1 MSEDLKTL
9 MDMGFSKL
17 KAEKALA
24 VTNYKGIEPA
34 MDWLL
39 AHADDPEPEESAE
52 EHKPPEDTIESA
64 TSNSAEEAQSLK
76 CEECGK
82 LFKTHSEV
90 EYHAAKSGHSQFAE
104 STEIKKPLTEEEKKE
119 QLMKLEERL
128 KQKRKERE
136 EKEKVEQLER
146 ERLRIKSGKDMLEA
160 KKKLEDMEIMKLV
173 AERKREKE
181 EDKKARERVKAQ
193 IEADKAA
200 RRAKA
205 AGVAEPAPP
214 IQPVQTIQPT
224 VSRDYSSAK
233 LQIRMPDG
241 SAFTQSFG
249 AKEQLSA
256 VRLFVQMKNYFG
268 ADQPF
273 TLMTNFPKKIF
284 TEDDYEKPLDSL
296 GLVPTAVVIVTKG
309 GA

>member
-1 MSEDLKTL
+1 MSQELQTL
-9 MDMGFSKL
+9 IDMGFSKL
-17 KAEKALA
+17 KSEKALE
-24 VTNYKGIEPA
+24 VTNHKGVEAA
-34 MDWLL
+34 MEWLL
-39 AHADDPEPEESAE
+39 AHADDPEPEENTQEINSSGN
-52 EHKPPEDTIESA
+52 TIESA

-82 LFKTHSEV
+82 LFKSHSEV

-104 STEIKKPLTEEEKKE
+104 STEIKKPLTEEEKKD
-119 QLMKLEERL
+119 QLAKLEERL
-128 KQKRKERE
+128 RQKRKERE
-136 EKEKVEQLER
+136 EKEKEEERER

-181 EDKKARERVKAQ
+181 EDRLAKERVRAQ

-205 AGVAEPAPP
+205 AGTNIETAPTP
-214 IQPVQTIQPT
+214 VQPVQPIQPT
-224 VSRDYSSAK
+224 VSRDYSSAR

-241 SAFTQSFG
+241 SAITQQFG

-256 VRLFVQMKNYFG
+256 VRLFIQMKN
-268 ADQPF
+268 
-273 TLMTNFPKKIF
+273 
-284 TEDDYEKPLDSL
+284 
-296 GLVPTAVVIVTKG
+296 
-309 GA
+309 